1 MTILESPMMPINTM
15 KRCIQWLAGFVI
27 LGCIMSIQIS
37 HAGSV
42 TCGAKEVQ
50 SIKSLSALLT
60 SQKDTPFELIAQER
74 YQHAKALFS
83 ALFNMSH
90 IKTDA
95 LPLTGLPD
103 SLNTLADLA
112 GFCPQ
117 WLKVKHMKQEHLV
130 LLLME
135 REETAKGHGVY
146 LFAMNKP
153 HKFVIQAPHQ
163 YFDYKS
169 GHLALQFFFEQ
180 NLRAVALNTVHRN
193 QTEQSDLAHQANSLF
208 SAFTEALPHQNSER
222 YLLQSHGFSKKNRR
236 TAEGQTA
243 DIILSNGS
251 RSPSTFLTNAQ
262 ARMTQQTGFKTY
274 LYGADI
280 DELGGTQNSSLAI
293 LASTNQQRHFIHMEL
308 SAEARNKLRL
318 SHSLREALWSSWPE

>member
-1 MTILESPMMPINTM
+1 MMPINNI

-27 LGCIMSIQIS
+27 LGCSMSIQVS

-42 TCGAKEVQ
+42 TCGAKEAH

-60 SQKDTPFELIAQER
+60 SQKDISFEPIAQER

-83 ALFNMSH
+83 ALFNMSD
-90 IKTDA
+90 IESA
-95 LPLTGLPD
+95 SLPVNGLPD
-103 SLNTLADLA
+103 SLNTLSDSA
-112 GFCPQ
+112 GFCLQ
-117 WLKVKHMKQEHLV
+117 WLRVKHMKQAHLV

-135 REETAKGHGVY
+135 REETAKGQGAY

-153 HKFVIQAPHQ
+153 LKFVIQAPHQ

-169 GHLALQFFFEQ
+169 GHLALQLFFEQ

-193 QTEQSDLAHQANSLF
+193 QTDQSDLAHQANSLF
-208 SAFTEALPHQNSER
+208 SAFTEALPHKNTER
-222 YLLQSHGFSKKNRR
+222 YLIQVHGFSKKNRQ
-236 TAEGQTA
+236 TAEGKTA

-251 RSPSTFLTNAQ
+251 RSPSTFLINAQ
-262 ARMTQQTGFKTY
+262 ARMAQKTGFKTY

-293 LASTNQQRHFIHMEL
+293 LANTHQQSHFIHMEL

-318 SHSLREALWSSWPE
+318 SHALREALWSSWP